1 MSAKT
6 YSLVT
11 ETEVLLIEREI
22 QRLLI
27 TFAHKMDDGQFS
39 EVAELFQHA
48 EYDAKGIKSVGRD
61 SVENFFNI
69 TVQRNAD
76 GTPGTLHSI
85 TNVAVTID
93 PLGDSASSL
102 SYYTVHQRIEGAPLE
117 PVAAG
122 RWHDTFELCN
132 GEWRFKS
139 HVDEPR
145 LMDRAPPLNGATPY
159 DQSR

>member
-1 MSAKT
+1 M
-6 YSLVT
+6 
-11 ETEVLLIEREI
+11 
-22 QRLLI
+22 
-27 TFAHKMDDGQFS
+27 
-39 EVAELFQHA
+39 
-48 EYDAKGIKSVGRD
+48 
-61 SVENFFNI
+61 
-69 TVQRNAD
+69 TVQRHAD

-102 SYYTVHQRIEGAPLE
+102 SYYTVHQRSEGAALE

-145 LMDRAPPLNGATPY
+145 LKDRAPSLHGAAPY
-159 DQSR
+159 DQSS

>member
-22 QRLLI
+22 QRLLV
-27 TFAHKMDDGQFS
+27 TFVHRMDDGQFS

-48 EYDAKGIKSVGRD
+48 EYEVKGIKSVGRD

-69 TVQRNAD
+69 TVQRHAD
-76 GTPGTLHSI
+76 GTPRTWHSV
-85 TNVAVTID
+85 TNIAVTID
-93 PLGDSASSL
+93 PLGDSASSV
-102 SYYTVHQRIEGAPLE
+102 SYYTVHRKLEGSPIEPIF
-117 PVAAG
+117 AG

-132 GEWRFKS
+132 GEWRFVS

-145 LMDRAPPLNGATPY
+145 LMDRIASDDGAAGY
-159 DQSR
+159 EAM